1 MILRPW
7 LGWLALSLG
16 TGTFLMACQGDGNKG
31 TSSDAGIEAR
41 PDAPVR
47 SDDGGVS
54 VLEQHLHP
62 TRDGA
67 YIDPRMTK
75 AAAASVYINAGFP
88 ATVVGNVYAD
98 PLYVNGWK
106 PGQDA
111 IFIAT
116 DQNHVTALDA
126 AKGTQL
132 WDVILGP
139 PAVYANLPCTRDF
152 VYGVLATPVI
162 DLASRTLYVESFQT
176 LGGTTQKHFVYA
188 VSIDD
193 GKTKTGWPV
202 DVAAKLPGFNPSY
215 QTDRG
220 ALTIL
225 NGTVYLPYASVN
237 ADCGTYHGWVVG
249 ISTTD
254 PTQVKAYSTRA
265 EAGGIWSS
273 VSSDGTSLFV
283 ATGNTAKGTTTW
295 GGGNAMIRFTDGPTF
310 SGAKSDYFTPSNW
323 QTLDTNDWDLG
334 SATAILFDMPGVT
347 PSHLAV
353 AGGKFGVVHLLDR
366 DNLGG
371 VGTGNGTVGEGLYS
385 LAVTER
391 RTGVEA
397 EIRGTAATYTTAKG
411 RYVVIPGFMPTS
423 IGTAITVCPKGMSG
437 NLLALLVT
445 PTSPPKLEPAWCAN
459 SGGKGSPIATTTDGT
474 SNALV
479 WVTGAQGAERLLAFD
494 GDTGAVVYAGGGAAD
509 MMGSVY
515 EWTSPVDAFGR
526 LFVGGA
532 NAVYS
537 FTTP

>member
-1 MILRPW
+1 
-7 LGWLALSLG
+7 
-16 TGTFLMACQGDGNKG
+16 
-31 TSSDAGIEAR
+31 
-41 PDAPVR
+41 
-47 SDDGGVS
+47 
-54 VLEQHLHP
+54 
-62 TRDGA
+62 
-67 YIDPRMTK
+67 
-75 AAAASVYINAGFP
+75 
-88 ATVVGNVYAD
+88 
-98 PLYVNGWK
+98 
-106 PGQDA
+106 
-111 IFIAT
+111 
-116 DQNHVTALDA
+116 
-126 AKGTQL
+126 
-132 WDVILGP
+132 
-139 PAVYANLPCTRDF
+139 
-152 VYGVLATPVI
+152 
-162 DLASRTLYVESFQT
+162 
-176 LGGTTQKHFVYA
+176 
-188 VSIDD
+188 
-193 GKTKTGWPV
+193 
-202 DVAAKLPGFNPSY
+202 
-215 QTDRG
+215 
-220 ALTIL
+220 
-225 NGTVYLPYASVN
+225 
-237 ADCGTYHGWVVG
+237 
-249 ISTTD
+249 
-254 PTQVKAYSTRA
+254 
-265 EAGGIWSS
+265 
-273 VSSDGTSLFV
+273 
-283 ATGNTAKGTTTW
+283 
-295 GGGNAMIRFTDGPTF
+295 MIRFTDGPTF